1 MAGNG
6 FNAIRY
12 ALKNRDRN
20 LSTFEYRSNVAT
32 D

>member
-6 FNAIRY
+6 FNAIRF
-12 ALKNRDRN
+12 ALKNGDRN

>member
-1 MAGNG
+1 MTGNE
-6 FNAIRY
+6 FNAIRF
-12 ALKNRDRN
+12 ALKNGDRN

>member
-1 MAGNG
+1 MTGNG
-6 FNAIRY
+6 FNAIRF
-12 ALKNRDRN
+12 ALKNGDRS